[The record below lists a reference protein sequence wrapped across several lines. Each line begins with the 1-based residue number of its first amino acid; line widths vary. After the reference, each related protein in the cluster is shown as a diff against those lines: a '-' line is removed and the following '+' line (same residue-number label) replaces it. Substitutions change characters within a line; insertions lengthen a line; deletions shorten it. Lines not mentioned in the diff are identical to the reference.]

1 MGKANY
7 AKGNALTL
15 TMQQAAKELGIS
27 EYMAEQLVKKGE
39 LRSVKM
45 GKLVRVPRIA
55 LDELM
60 RGDKLKS

>member
-7 AKGNALTL
+7 TKGNALTL
-15 TMQQAAKELGIS
+15 TMHQAAKELGIS

-39 LRSVKM
+39 LRSVKL

-60 RGDKLKS
+60 RGEKPNS

>member
-7 AKGNALTL
+7 TKGNALTL
-15 TMQQAAKELGIS
+15 TTQQAAKELGIS

-39 LRSVKM
+39 LRSVKL

-60 RGDKLKS
+60 RGEKPNS